1 MHTCFIAPR
10 SGHRTLKAARRAAIA
25 TLALVGTLLSH
36 AATAFVDGEAI
47 YLERI
52 MPPPDATLV
61 VTLQDAS
68 RAGAPA
74 IERASTSLRVSSGPP
89 YPWRLVYD
97 TSLGDPQRLTVRA
110 RIITPAGLWMTTDTK
125 VSALGGPEPLR
136 LRLVSVK
143 AQPPAAA
150 ASGTAPS
157 SAPPPAP
164 PPTPSL
170 ADTAANA
177 CASAATQADM
187 NRCAYEDFE
196 AAGSDYA
203 PRYKELSQSL
213 PNAQRDRLRRMQS
226 AWLKYRTEACRFE
239 SGASTGGSVQTFIY
253 WRCAARMTRERTL
266 ALQALAACR
275 EGDVTCARRVP

>member
-10 SGHRTLKAARRAAIA
+10 SGHRTLRTARRAAIA
-25 TLALVGTLLSH
+25 TLALAGTLLAH

-150 ASGTAPS
+150 GRRRRSPS
-157 SAPPPAP
+157 TPPCCR
-164 PPTPSL
+164 
-170 ADTAANA
+170 AANA
-177 CASAATQADM
+177 SPFD
-187 NRCAYEDFE
+187 
-196 AAGSDYA
+196 
-203 PRYKELSQSL
+203 
-213 PNAQRDRLRRMQS
+213 
-226 AWLKYRTEACRFE
+226 
-239 SGASTGGSVQTFIY
+239 SV
-253 WRCAARMTRERTL
+253 
-266 ALQALAACR
+266 
-275 EGDVTCARRVP
+275 